1 MLATL
6 DSHRKVKQKI
16 EDDISFFKE
25 PSMMFYKLIIMTCER
40 GMMASTKR

>member
-16 EDDISFFKE
+16 EDDISFLKE
-25 PSMMFYKLIIMTCER
+25 PSMMFYKLTIS
-40 GMMASTKR
+40 MMASTKR